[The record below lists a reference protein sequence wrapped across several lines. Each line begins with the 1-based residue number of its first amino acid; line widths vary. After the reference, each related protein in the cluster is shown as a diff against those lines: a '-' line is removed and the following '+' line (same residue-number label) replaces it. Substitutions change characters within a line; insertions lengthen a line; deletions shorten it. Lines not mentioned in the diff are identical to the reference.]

1 MARTFVAQLED
12 RHLPIEVEETG
23 PHRYAVRINGELREV
38 DGRIVGPN
46 RLSFLVEGRNYE
58 ASIIRGGDEVD
69 VLIGSHRFRFRMLP
83 EERARRAQAAGA
95 TDTHGRREIKA
106 SMPGKVIDV
115 LVQIGDAV
123 EPHHGLLIIE
133 AMKMENEIRSPGA
146 GEVKEIRVKPGQAVE
161 AGEILA
167 VVE

>member
-1 MARTFVAQLED
+1 
-12 RHLPIEVEETG
+12 
-23 PHRYAVRINGELREV
+23 
-38 DGRIVGPN
+38 
-46 RLSFLVEGRNYE
+46 
-58 ASIIRGGDEVD
+58 
-69 VLIGSHRFRFRMLP
+69 
-83 EERARRAQAAGA
+83 
-95 TDTHGRREIKA
+95 
-106 SMPGKVIDV
+106 MPGKVIDV